1 MILSKNLSKK
11 IFAIYGLGVTGA
23 SVIKLLKRSK
33 VKKYYLWD
41 DNLFTRRKFGI
52 RENKIFFKRKLDI
65 VDYIVMSPG
74 INIKKTNIKKILKK
88 NKKKIIT
95 DIDLFYMTTNVP
107 KSIVVTGTNGKSTT
121 CKILEHVLQK
131 NKIKARLGGNIG
143 KPILNFNSQKKIIF
157 IIEASSYQLSYSKFI
172 KPNYAIVLNITKDHQ
187 DWHEN
192 MNNYIHSKMKIFSLQ
207 NKKCMAFLSDKKLV
221 KRFKK
226 NKNSAILK
234 FVNNKR
240 YEKIKFKIN
249 NSHITSKAN
258 DNNLPFVFS
267 LSKILKIKE
276 KSLIKSLNSFKGLT
290 HRYEIFLK
298 NKKLKFINDSKA
310 TSFEASKYAL
320 SSNNDI
326 LWIVGGQE
334 KKGDKFYLKN
344 YKKNILKG
352 YLIGKNINFFQKQL
366 RGQIPYE
373 ISKTISNSVKS
384 IFKKIKDNPNKKFTI
399 LLSPASASFDQY
411 KNFSERGT
419 EFKKKVRHNANRYF
433 KR

>member
-1 MILSKNLSKK
+1 M
-11 IFAIYGLGVTGA
+11 
-23 SVIKLLKRSK
+23 
-33 VKKYYLWD
+33 
-41 DNLFTRRKFGI
+41 
-52 RENKIFFKRKLDI
+52 
-65 VDYIVMSPG
+65 
-74 INIKKTNIKKILKK
+74 
-88 NKKKIIT
+88 
-95 DIDLFYMTTNVP
+95 
-107 KSIVVTGTNGKSTT
+107 
-121 CKILEHVLQK
+121 
-131 NKIKARLGGNIG
+131 
-143 KPILNFNSQKKIIF
+143 
-157 IIEASSYQLSYSKFI
+157 
-172 KPNYAIVLNITKDHQ
+172 
-187 DWHEN
+187 
-192 MNNYIHSKMKIFSLQ
+192 
-207 NKKCMAFLSDKKLV
+207 
-221 KRFKK
+221 
-226 NKNSAILK
+226 
-234 FVNNKR
+234 
-240 YEKIKFKIN
+240 
-249 NSHITSKAN
+249 
-258 DNNLPFVFS
+258 
-267 LSKILKIKE
+267 SKILKIKE
-276 KSLIKSLNSFKGLT
+276 KSLIKSLNSFKGLP